1 MNQMLLKPT
10 GYLGPL
16 RLTSASKVR
25 EWPAQ
30 ANGFSLPAI
39 REVCTY
45 ATPTCWRGCYAK
57 RGRMGFPTPQQ
68 AFMANY
74 RALARARTPERMAEL
89 LIELLDWMRFG
100 IFRIHVSGE
109 FFSLDYAE
117 AWRLTCAEYEDAQ
130 FWSYTRSRES
140 AVLTVLADVPNLRI
154 LLSCDRDN
162 WEEMLAVSDDFPGFG
177 LTYYTVAETPPEAVY
192 ARGAEVPK
200 GKALGLIVFPDRS
213 VRRALALPGTCP
225 TEVAVKPW
233 PKIQACVRCGRCC
246 GLRQATTGAQGKRGV
261 K

>member
-1 MNQMLLKPT
+1 MDGLLLKPA

-39 REVCTY
+39 REVCVF

-74 RALARARTPERMAEL
+74 RALTRARTAECMAEL
-89 LIELLDWMRFG
+89 LIELLDWMKFG
-100 IFRIHVSGE
+100 IFRIHVGGE
-109 FFSLDYAE
+109 FFSPEYAR
-117 AWRLTCAEYEDAQ
+117 AWSLTCAEYSHAH
-130 FWSYTRSRES
+130 FWSYTRSRDPE
-140 AVLTVLADVPNLRI
+140 VLDRLSEIRNMRI

-162 WEEMLAVSDDFPGFG
+162 WRDMLEISAAFPGFG
-177 LTYYTVAETPPEAVY
+177 LSYYTMGEEPARSLYERGREVA
-192 ARGAEVPK
+192 ARGMP
-200 GKALGLIVFPDRS
+200 GLIVFPDKSVQRS
-213 VRRALALPGTCP
+213 LSLPGTCP
-225 TEVAVKPW
+225 TEVASNPW
-233 PKIQACVRCGRCC
+233 PKNEACVRCKRCF
-246 GLRQATTGAQGKRGV
+246 GEGAKT
-261 K
+261 

>member
-1 MNQMLLKPT
+1 MDGLLLKPA

-39 REVCTY
+39 REVCVF

-74 RALARARTPERMAEL
+74 RALTKARTAERMAEL
-89 LIELLDWMRFG
+89 LIELLDWMKFG

-109 FFSLDYAE
+109 FFSREYAE
-117 AWRLTCAEYEDAQ
+117 AWRLTCEEYADAQ
-130 FWSYTRSRES
+130 FWSYTRSRDVG
-140 AVLTVLADVPNLRI
+140 VLTTLAEIANMRI

-162 WEEMLAVSDDFPGFG
+162 WQDMLDVSEEFPSFG
-177 LTYYTVAETPPEAVY
+177 LSYYTVGEYPPRRLYEQGRAVS
-192 ARGAEVPK
+192 APTEP
-200 GKALGLIVFPDRS
+200 GLVVFPDPS
-213 VRRALALPGTCP
+213 VRRSLSLPGTCP
-225 TEVAVKPW
+225 TEVASNPW
-233 PKIQACVRCGRCC
+233 PKHEACVRCQRCC
-246 GLRQATTGAQGKRGV
+246 GKGGK
-261 K
+261 